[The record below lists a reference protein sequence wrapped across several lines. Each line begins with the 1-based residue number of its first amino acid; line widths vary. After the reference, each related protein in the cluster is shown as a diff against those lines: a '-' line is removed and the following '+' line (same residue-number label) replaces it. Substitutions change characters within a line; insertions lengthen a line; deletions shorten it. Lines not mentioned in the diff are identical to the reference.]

1 MPPQPPPQL
10 SPELVL
16 ILPPE
21 VAAIARMTLPEPRAP
36 VAPRRRERRPAQLAG
51 IYAVALALTLTPF
64 ALAMKAVP
72 RAKPLPVNQ
81 HLRADRN
88 HAH

>member
-1 MPPQPPPQL
+1 MPQPLPQL
-10 SPELVL
+10 SPELVM

-21 VAAIARMTLPEPRAP
+21 LAAIARMSLPEPGAAP
-36 VAPRRRERRPAQLAG
+36 APARRRRRPAQLAAV
-51 IYAVALALTLTPF
+51 YAVALALTVTPF

-72 RAKPLPVNQ
+72 RARPLPVNQ

-88 HAH
+88 HPH

>member
-21 VAAIARMTLPEPRAP
+21 MAAIARMTLPEPRTEAVP
-36 VAPRRRERRPAQLAG
+36 ARRKRRPAQLAG
-51 IYAVALALTLTPF
+51 VYAVALALTLTPF

>member
-1 MPPQPPPQL
+1 M
-10 SPELVL
+10 

-21 VAAIARMTLPEPRAP
+21 VAAIARMALPEPRAP
-36 VAPRRRERRPAQLAG
+36 AAPVPPKRRPAQLAG
-51 IYAVALALTLTPF
+51 IYAAALALTLTPF

-72 RAKPLPVNQ
+72 RAQPLPVNQ

-88 HAH
+88 DAH